1 MKKRLFGH
9 DPLTGVTEYWHVTDK
24 GEYVIEKTQD
34 VTSIVE
40 ANKRQ
45 YNEAPQKYGDMNKVA
60 SIPLSVYYE
69 LKRQGIAD
77 DPKAFRKWLND
88 SNNQAFRTR
97 LGTL

>member
-24 GEYVIEKTQD
+24 GEYVIEKIQD

>member
-24 GEYVIEKTQD
+24 GEYVIEKIQD

-69 LKRQGIAD
+69 LTRQGIAD

>member
-24 GEYVIEKTQD
+24 GEYVIEKIQD

-45 YNEAPQKYGDMNKVA
+45 YNEAPQK
-60 SIPLSVYYE
+60 L
-69 LKRQGIAD
+69 
-77 DPKAFRKWLND
+77 
-88 SNNQAFRTR
+88 
-97 LGTL
+97 

>member
-24 GEYVIEKTQD
+24 GEYVIEKIQD

-77 DPKAFRKWLND
+77 DPKAVRKWLND

>member
-24 GEYVIEKTQD
+24 GEYVIEKIQD

-45 YNEAPQKYGDMNKVA
+45 YNEAPQKYGDINKVA

>member
-9 DPLTGVTEYWHVTDK
+9 YPLTGVTEYWHVTDK
-24 GEYVIEKTQD
+24 GEYVIEKIQD

>member
-24 GEYVIEKTQD
+24 GEYVIEKIQD

-69 LKRQGIAD
+69 LKRQGISD

>member
-24 GEYVIEKTQD
+24 GEYVIEKIQD

-45 YNEAPQKYGDMNKVA
+45 YNETPQKYGDMNKVA